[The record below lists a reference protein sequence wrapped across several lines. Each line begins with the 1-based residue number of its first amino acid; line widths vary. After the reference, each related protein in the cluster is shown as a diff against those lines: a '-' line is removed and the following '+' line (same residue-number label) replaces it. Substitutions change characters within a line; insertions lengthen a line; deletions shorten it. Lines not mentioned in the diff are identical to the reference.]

1 MSLIS
6 AIKAYAPIPK
16 SEPSKVSSS
25 SGRKQES
32 AKTLTFPKDSV
43 EISSEAQNRLARIQH
58 RIQAGYYNSSAI
70 AEDISDKLTKV
81 LNEMH

>member
-16 SEPSKVSSS
+16 TEPPQVRS
-25 SGRKQES
+25 SGGRKPDS
-32 AKTLTFPKDSV
+32 AKTPSLPKDSV
-43 EISSEAQNRLARIQH
+43 EISSEAHNRLARIQN
-58 RIQAGYYNSSAI
+58 RIQAGYYNSNAI

-81 LNEMH
+81 LNDIH